1 MAAYCKNCGTELI
14 AGQRF
19 CRGCGAPISESQRE
33 ELPTKIF
40 PGERQAGGGAQASTA
55 APQSG
60 TASQPRSSTDPFSP
74 FQQPTAAQPPA
85 PQQTTPLYLPPD
97 QATPRSRT
105 TMFLVI
111 GLIGMTLLAALLL
124 IWSYRQ
130 PGQLT
135 PTPPHPPHAETD
147 IPLPPEPPPAPEDVP
162 GATLLDESDAV
173 ETATETVVT
182 KTYALGSAATFSIKG
197 MNANVEIEGWD
208 EAEAEVK
215 VIKRGGSVE
224 ERKTVQVKSSHNKDQ
239 LSLQTSPIGGGSDVE
254 VLYEVKLPRG
264 LRQVEIKTINAT
276 VKVEKM
282 AAAIEVKSQS
292 GSVELQETSG
302 STIIKL
308 VNGQIKADYEGVKL
322 EGAQELSTVNGRI
335 EVTLDDDTN
344 AELDAKTV
352 SGSIELDGDFGFRVE
367 KKIVGQKAS
376 GRIGKGGERLSI
388 GTVNGPIKISK

>member
-1 MAAYCKNCGTELI
+1 MDAYCKNCGTELI

-19 CRGCGAPISESQRE
+19 CRTCGAPISESQRE

-40 PGERQAGGGAQASTA
+40 PGERQAGGGAAASA
-55 APQSG
+55 
-60 TASQPRSSTDPFSP
+60 TASQPRPSTDPFTP
-74 FQQPTAAQPPA
+74 FQQPTASQPPV

-97 QATPRSRT
+97 QASPRSRT

-111 GLIGMTLLAALLL
+111 GLIGMALLSALLL
-124 IWSYRQ
+124 LWNFRQ
-130 PGQLT
+130 PGQHT
-135 PTPPHPPHAETD
+135 PTPPHPPHAETG
-147 IPLPPEPPPAPEDVP
+147 IPPPPEPPPPPEDMP
-162 GATLLDESDAV
+162 GATILDESDAV
-173 ETATETVVT
+173 ETAQETVTT
-182 KTYALGSAATFSIKG
+182 KTYPLGSGATFSIKG
-197 MNANVEIEGWD
+197 MSANVKIEGWD

-239 LSLQTSPIGGGSDVE
+239 LSLQTSPFGGGGDVE
-254 VLYEVKLPRG
+254 LLYEVKLPRG
-264 LRQVEIKTINAT
+264 LRQVEIKTMSAT

-292 GSVELQETSG
+292 GSVELEETSG
-302 STIIKL
+302 STVIKL

-322 EGAQELSTVNGRI
+322 AGAQELSTVNGRI
-335 EVTLDDDTN
+335 EVQLDGDTN

-352 SGSIELDGDFGFRVE
+352 SGSIELDGDFSFKVE
-367 KKIVGQKAS
+367 KKIVGQRAS
-376 GRIGKGGERLSI
+376 GRIGTGGEMLSI

>member
-19 CRGCGAPISESQRE
+19 CRMCGAPISESQRE

-40 PGERQAGGGAQASTA
+40 PGERQGVGGAAASA
-55 APQSG
+55 
-60 TASQPRSSTDPFSP
+60 TASQPRPNTDPFSP
-74 FQQPTAAQPPA
+74 FQQPTASQPPV

-97 QATPRSRT
+97 QATPRNRT

-111 GLIGMTLLAALLL
+111 GLIGMALLSALLL

-130 PGQLT
+130 AGQLPT
-135 PTPPHPPHAETD
+135 TPPHPPHAETD
-147 IPLPPEPPPAPEDVP
+147 IPPPPEPPPPPEDMP

-173 ETATETVVT
+173 ETAKETTIT
-182 KTYALGSAATFSIKG
+182 KTYTLGSGATFSIKG
-197 MNANVEIEGWD
+197 MNGNVEIEGWD

-224 ERKTVQVKSSHNKDQ
+224 QRKTVQVKSAYNKDQ
-239 LSLQTSPIGGGSDVE
+239 LSFQTSPIGGGEDVE

-264 LRQVEIKTINAT
+264 LRQVEIKTVNAT

-282 AAAIEVKSQS
+282 AAALEVKSQN
-292 GSVELQETSG
+292 GSIDLQEMSG
-302 STIIKL
+302 PTVIKL

-322 EGAQELSTVNGRI
+322 EGTQELSTVNGRI
-335 EVTLDDDTN
+335 EVQLDDDTN

-367 KKIVGQKAS
+367 KKIVGQHAS
-376 GRIGKGGERLSI
+376 GRIGSGGEMLSI

>member
-19 CRGCGAPISESQRE
+19 CRMCGAPISESQRE

-40 PGERQAGGGAQASTA
+40 PGERQAGAGAAAST
-55 APQSG
+55 
-60 TASQPRSSTDPFSP
+60 TASQPRPSTDPFSP
-74 FQQPTAAQPPA
+74 FQQPTASQPPV

-97 QATPRSRT
+97 QATPRSHT
-105 TMFLVI
+105 MMFLVI
-111 GLIGMTLLAALLL
+111 GLIGMTLLAALLFL
-124 IWSYRQ
+124 WNYRQ
-130 PGQLT
+130 PGPLMT
-135 PTPPHPPHAETD
+135 TPPHPPHAETG
-147 IPLPPEPPPAPEDVP
+147 IPPPPEPPPPDDVP

-173 ETATETVVT
+173 ETAKETVIT
-182 KTYALGSAATFSIKG
+182 KTYPLGGDATFSIKG
-197 MNANVEIEGWD
+197 MNGNVKIEGWD

-215 VIKRGGSVE
+215 VIKRGGSVDD
-224 ERKTVQVKSSHNKDQ
+224 RKMVQVKSSHSKDQ
-239 LSLQTSPIGGGSDVE
+239 LSFQTSPIGGGGDVD

-264 LRQVEIKTINAT
+264 LRQVEIRTINAT

-282 AAAIEVKSQS
+282 SAAIEVKSQS
-292 GSVELQETSG
+292 GSVELEETSG
-302 STIIKL
+302 TTVIKL

-335 EVTLDDDTN
+335 EVKLDDDAN

-352 SGSIELDGDFGFRVE
+352 SGSIELDGDFGFKVE

-376 GRIGKGGERLSI
+376 GRIGTGGEMLSI